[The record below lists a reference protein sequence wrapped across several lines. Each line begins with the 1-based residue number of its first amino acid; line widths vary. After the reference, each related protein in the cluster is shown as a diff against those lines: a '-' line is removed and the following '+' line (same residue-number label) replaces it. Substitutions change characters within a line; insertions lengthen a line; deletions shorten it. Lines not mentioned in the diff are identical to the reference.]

1 MKFFIVSAHVEHE
14 LGNNIFFFF
23 YMIDGKKVEKA
34 IEHIVLGSFMLL
46 TSYSNKTMQKMCR
59 K

>member
-23 YMIDGKKVEKA
+23 YMIDGKKSGKSDRTY
-34 IEHIVLGSFMLL
+34 SFGEFHVA
-46 TSYSNKTMQKMCR
+46 NKLQQ
-59 K
+59 